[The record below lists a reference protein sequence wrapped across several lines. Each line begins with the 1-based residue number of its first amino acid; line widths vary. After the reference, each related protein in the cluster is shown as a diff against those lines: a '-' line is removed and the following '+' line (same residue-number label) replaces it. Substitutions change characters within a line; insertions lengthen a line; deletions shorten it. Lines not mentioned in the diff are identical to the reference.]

1 MLWNWFIWDN
11 AFSVVFNAVYLIVI
25 LTTVFVVI
33 LDNRNPVR
41 TMAWILFLFF
51 LPLLGLVF
59 YFFFGRST
67 RKERLIS
74 KKGYSFLIK
83 RPMMEFLAQEAFRY
97 PESQYSLCIFSEG

>member
-59 YFFFGRST
+59 YFFFG
-67 RKERLIS
+67 
-74 KKGYSFLIK
+74 
-83 RPMMEFLAQEAFRY
+83 
-97 PESQYSLCIFSEG
+97 

>member
-59 YFFFGRST
+59 YFLCLCLQKIMSSASRDSFVSSFPICMPFIYFSW
-67 RKERLIS
+67 LI
-74 KKGYSFLIK
+74 
-83 RPMMEFLAQEAFRY
+83 
-97 PESQYSLCIFSEG
+97 

>member
-51 LPLLGLVF
+51 LWQ
-59 YFFFGRST
+59 
-67 RKERLIS
+67 KH
-74 KKGYSFLIK
+74 
-83 RPMMEFLAQEAFRY
+83 A
-97 PESQYSLCIFSEG
+97 

>member
-59 YFFFGRST
+59 YFFFGA
-67 RKERLIS
+67 EALFPFDIIIIS
-74 KKGYSFLIK
+74 NFSFLYNSK
-83 RPMMEFLAQEAFRY
+83 VA
-97 PESQYSLCIFSEG
+97 